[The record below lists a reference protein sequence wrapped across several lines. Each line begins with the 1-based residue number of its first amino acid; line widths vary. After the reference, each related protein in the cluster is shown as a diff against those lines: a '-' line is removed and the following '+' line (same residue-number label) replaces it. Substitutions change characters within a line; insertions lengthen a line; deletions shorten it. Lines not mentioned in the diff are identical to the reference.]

1 MMNNNPLKVEIPLGG
16 FVFKG
21 SKLYLCHKILNL
33 AL

>member
-21 SKLYLCHKILNL
+21 SNLYLCQEF
-33 AL
+33 